1 MTGMTSSSTRSI
13 EIQTMFGDVGKNWG
27 WFLALGILFIALGTL
42 ALGIS
47 TAVTVATVLLFGI
60 LLTIGGV
67 FQFVDAFKY
76 RGWKS
81 ILPHILI
88 ALLYIAAGIVLIR
101 QPLAGS
107 VVFTAILGGIFIA
120 LGILRIAI
128 GIQLRSIGFLW
139 GWVVFA
145 GVVSLA
151 LGGMIFLQWPTSA
164 LWVIGLLVAI
174 EMIFHGWAFVMMALT
189 LKALR

>member
-81 ILPHILI
+81 ILPHVLI

-189 LKALR
+189 LKSLR